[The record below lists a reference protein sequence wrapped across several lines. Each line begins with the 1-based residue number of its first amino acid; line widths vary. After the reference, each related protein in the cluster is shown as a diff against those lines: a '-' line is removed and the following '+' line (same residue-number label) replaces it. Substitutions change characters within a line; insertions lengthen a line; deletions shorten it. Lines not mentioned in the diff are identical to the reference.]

1 MQSVI
6 GGHVS
11 LVRFVHRNMLSA
23 SHLIEFQWQQSSFRI
38 FLFFHTIS
46 FTLCS
51 FTVSTALVSRVF
63 SSTCLIECYSVLLAQ
78 LVFDIVTFLL
88 TFDHGVSGL
97 DLAVQPGHPSL
108 TARSIS
114 VANSPTSTSTSW
126 PRTRTSISGPSASS
140 HPVCGFYMG
149 TPWHATY
156 TTAFPIHAVTFDL
169 ATEPL
174 AFSEHFSTTTFHVS
188 TTTTTICAS
197 IATSYADN
205 NTEVPKYTFAPTDQ
219 ITNQDGVSTSCH

>member
-1 MQSVI
+1 MLFICLSFS
-6 GGHVS
+6 GSS
-11 LVRFVHRNMLSA
+11 LHSESF
-23 SHLIEFQWQQSSFRI
+23 HLLEFQGQQSSLRTFS
-38 FLFFHTIS
+38 LCHTIS
-46 FTLCS
+46 VTSCS
-51 FTVSTALVSRVF
+51 FSEFISSVSRV
-63 SSTCLIECYSVLLAQ
+63 SALTGLIKCYSVLLAQ
-78 LVFDIVTFLL
+78 FVFTIVILFLL
-88 TFDHGVSGL
+88 LNHGVSGL
-97 DLAVQPGHPSL
+97 DLSVQPGNPSL

-114 VANSPTSTSTSW
+114 VANSPTSTSPSW

-149 TPWHATY
+149 TPRHATH
-156 TTAFPIHAVTFDL
+156 TAAFPIHAVTFDL

-188 TTTTTICAS
+188 TTTTTTICTS
-197 IATSYADN
+197 IATSHADH